1 MRFAPSVGCQSFT
14 ESPAMPRNPEIRS
27 VIVDERGRL
36 ASDVVCPSCRYNL
49 RGLQQDGA
57 CPECGLPVESAILA
71 GNDARWTKLQIVLAT
86 LAITFG
92 IVLPIV
98 NVARYVYSFPPSGQP
113 MSVIDHP
120 WPDEVLSWFMLVWL
134 LGGLMWCSALVVA
147 AFNRRFTRK
156 CLLIIVAV
164 LAETVIAVVINAVTW
179 LMLVAS
185 I

>member
-1 MRFAPSVGCQSFT
+1 
-14 ESPAMPRNPEIRS
+14 MPRNPEIRS
-27 VIVDERGRL
+27 VIVDEKGRL

-71 GNDARWTKLQIVLAT
+71 GNDRRWSKLQIVLAT
-86 LAITFG
+86 LAITVG

-98 NVARYVYSFPPSGQP
+98 NVARYVYSFP
-113 MSVIDHP
+113 VIDYP
-120 WPDEVLSWFMLVWL
+120 WPHVVLSQFILLWL
-134 LGGLMWCSALVVA
+134 LGGLMWSSVLVAA
-147 AFNRRFTRK
+147 AFNRRFTRT

-179 LMLVAS
+179 LRLIES